1 MFLENLIFEVSIG
14 VPIIASRLWSI
25 VDDLNIARSSGI
37 NLPSLNMSGQQDELV
52 MFANYAC
59 KVSMFVAGMTQA
71 IIPTL
76 VEKGIDAVSVGVNP
90 GTSPP
95 AVPNL
100 FVWRFEEQ
108 EVLATWHPGK
118 IFIVLKKKFLSVC
131 IIKCIMDTGSAYT
144 DNKNH

>member
-25 VDDLNIARSSGI
+25 ADDLSIARSSGI

-52 MFANYAC
+52 MFVN
-59 KVSMFVAGMTQA
+59 VSMFVAGMTQA

-118 IFIVLKKKFLSVC
+118 IFIVLKKIFLSVC